1 MFISIAYHLSYFLS
15 YRCGIW
21 CCHTRGIEINKLS
34 NSDDFLKIERYLK
47 NNNIQ
52 PLKKPATKQSE
63 EQTLDCEVLI
73 YDLET
78 TGLKRDAEIT
88 QLACVDFDSGRE
100 FNTYIMPNGKIEPR
114 ASKVTG

>member
-1 MFISIAYHLSYFLS
+1 MYFYSIIYLYFSSYM
-15 YRCGIW
+15 CGIW
-21 CCHTRGIEINKLS
+21 CCHTRGNKQAIKTQKS
-34 NSDDFLKIERYLK
+34 FSKFKGTFKIST
-47 NNNIQ
+47 IQ